1 MYVIH
6 LMPTILTVMTYN
18 VHSCIGT
25 DGKVSPVRIAHVIA
39 SQKADIVALQE
50 LDSGLIRTGLSDQA
64 KLIADHLNMHYHFHP
79 SMRIEK
85 GHYGNA
91 ILSRFPMRTVRASEL
106 PTIPGR
112 RTIERRGAL
121 WAEVSIG
128 DLTVQVITTHFGL
141 NRQERLAQ
149 AETLLSSEWLQ
160 HRLCLPPLVLCG
172 DFNTVSFSRVYSWLT
187 RALNDTRENSKF
199 RMAHSTYPSRFPFLR
214 LDYIF
219 VSPDVV
225 VKECTVCID
234 PLTRVASDHLPLTAT
249 LELQ

>member
-1 MYVIH
+1 
-6 LMPTILTVMTYN
+6 MTYN

-39 SQKADIVALQE
+39 GRKADIVALQE
-50 LDSGLIRTGLSDQA
+50 LDSGLSRTGLSDQA
-64 KLIADHLNMHYHFHP
+64 KVIADHLSMHYHFHP

-106 PTIPGR
+106 PTLPGR
-112 RTIERRGAL
+112 RAIERRGAL

-128 DLTVQVITTHFGL
+128 ELTIQVIATHFGL

-160 HRLCLPPLVLCG
+160 HRLCRPPVVLCG
-172 DFNTVSFSRVYSWLT
+172 DFNTVPFSRVYRWLT
-187 RALNDTRENSKF
+187 KPMNDTRENSKF
-199 RMAHSTYPSRFPFLR
+199 RLTHSTYPSRFPFLR
-214 LDYIF
+214 LDYIL
-219 VSPDVV
+219 VSPDVAV
-225 VKECTVCID
+225 RECIICRD
-234 PLTRVASDHLPLTAT
+234 PLTRVASDHLPLMAT
-249 LELQ
+249 LELRWSGADA